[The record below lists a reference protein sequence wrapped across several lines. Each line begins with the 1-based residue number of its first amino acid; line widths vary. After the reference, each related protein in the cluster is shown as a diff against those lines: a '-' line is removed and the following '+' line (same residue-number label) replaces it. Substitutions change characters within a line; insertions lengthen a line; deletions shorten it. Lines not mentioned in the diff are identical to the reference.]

1 MNTERNTDRGIKDGD
16 HSIIFHT
23 KGMKVWFL
31 SLLWCIRELTQSLQQ
46 SWPFLHSWK
55 MATAASC
62 KNHFLRNYV
71 QNSNKWDRHKKG
83 FPHISIR
90 EHYLSFRFQ
99 AHCLLMSHLSELVL
113 LLHWAASEAWK
124 EEIWHFQLLVWE
136 VNSVSRKRNRNGCW
150 GGKKEHLPHRTFY
163 LGFLNK
169 WKWMLVFFMRCC
181 FLFH

>member
-1 MNTERNTDRGIKDGD
+1 MNTERNTNWGVKDGD

-23 KGMKVWFL
+23 KGTKVWFL

-55 MATAASC
+55 MAIAASC

-83 FPHISIR
+83 FPYISVR

-99 AHCLLMSHLSELVL
+99 AHFLLMSHLSELVL
-113 LLHWAASEAWK
+113 LLPWAASEAWK

-136 VNSVSRKRNRNGCW
+136 VNSESE
-150 GGKKEHLPHRTFY
+150 KEQE
-163 LGFLNK
+163 
-169 WKWMLVFFMRCC
+169 WMLWRKKRAPTTSHI
-181 FLFH
+181 LFRISE